1 MAFKF
6 NLSAFLI
13 LFLASFVEFVESFFF
28 LFYSGFERRRMEEL
42 LDYNRLIY
50 SIIEK
55 YPGFDKED
63 LYQVSMIGLM
73 EAEKHFDKS
82 YQTKFSSFAY
92 YYIIGEIHQYI
103 RDTNKIKVS
112 RKFIDL
118 KKRVLQ
124 VKEEMTQRLGRVPTT
139 LEISLMLDEDEK
151 TIEEA
156 LLATDKVDSIDASSD
171 SFPSYDF
178 DMREDILDL
187 REELKKL
194 SLEEQKIIQAR
205 YYYDLTQQETSQ
217 LLGKS
222 QVQIS
227 RYEGKIL
234 QKLKTRL

>member
-1 MAFKF
+1 MNYRKKF
-6 NLSAFLI
+6 LEIYKSKISREGSA
-13 LFLASFVEFVESFFF
+13 
-28 LFYSGFERRRMEEL
+28 EL
-42 LDYNRLIY
+42 L
-50 SIIEK
+50 SWIESSDFFIAPASSK
-55 YPGFDKED
+55 FHCAKEC
-63 LYQVSMIGLM
+63 GLV
-73 EAEKHFDKS
+73 EHSVKVYEVLREKHFDKS

>member
-1 MAFKF
+1 M
-6 NLSAFLI
+6 
-13 LFLASFVEFVESFFF
+13 
-28 LFYSGFERRRMEEL
+28 
-42 LDYNRLIY
+42 
-50 SIIEK
+50 
-55 YPGFDKED
+55 
-63 LYQVSMIGLM
+63 
-73 EAEKHFDKS
+73 
-82 YQTKFSSFAY
+82 
-92 YYIIGEIHQYI
+92 
-103 RDTNKIKVS
+103 
-112 RKFIDL
+112 DL
-118 KKRVLQ
+118 KKKVFQ
-124 VKEEMTQRLGRVPTT
+124 VKEEMTQKLGRIPTN
-139 LEISLMLDEDEK
+139 LEISLLLEVDEK
-151 TIEEA
+151 MIEEA
-156 LLATDKVDSIDASSD
+156 LLATDQIDSIDASYD

>member
-1 MAFKF
+1 
-6 NLSAFLI
+6 
-13 LFLASFVEFVESFFF
+13 
-28 LFYSGFERRRMEEL
+28 
-42 LDYNRLIY
+42 
-50 SIIEK
+50 
-55 YPGFDKED
+55 
-63 LYQVSMIGLM
+63 
-73 EAEKHFDKS
+73 
-82 YQTKFSSFAY
+82 
-92 YYIIGEIHQYI
+92 
-103 RDTNKIKVS
+103 
-112 RKFIDL
+112 
-118 KKRVLQ
+118 
-124 VKEEMTQRLGRVPTT
+124 
-139 LEISLMLDEDEK
+139 MLDEDEK